1 MMTLLRIIL
10 VGETMLMTIFSL
22 LNIEGGVG
30 MYIAVFTGF
39 LVVILVW
46 KFIKLLKN
54 KKKSGDF
61 ENIDDTLITLLNEG
75 DQIG

>member
-1 MMTLLRIIL
+1 
-10 VGETMLMTIFSL
+10 MLNAIFSL

-30 MYIAVFTGF
+30 MYILVFTGF

>member
-1 MMTLLRIIL
+1 
-10 VGETMLMTIFSL
+10 
-22 LNIEGGVG
+22 
-30 MYIAVFTGF
+30 MYILVFTGF